1 MLRSKRDD
9 ITRRGFFMSFP
20 DYYQLSSEFG
30 EGAVAK
36 VVRAGNRKTGNTVA
50 LKVLKDI
57 TDEEDI
63 RRLGREME
71 ILSRIEHP
79 AVVRYLGHGT
89 TSEGAPYVE
98 MEWLE
103 GSSLR
108 DVLMA
113 RERLELIEIL
123 DILIPVISAL
133 ATCHEN
139 GIIHRDIKPENIML
153 CSPGGKTVK
162 LIDFGMAKLLKGT
175 PITHDGQLF
184 GTPQYIAPERI
195 TMDQDLTGAID
206 VYALGIMAYEMMTG
220 VRPFDHGEVQ
230 KILMMHLTEKVPPMH
245 EMAPDLAIHPGFSR
259 IVRRMVRQEPLQR
272 PLATTLYTD
281 FRVLRATVER
291 MDSRL

>member
-1 MLRSKRDD
+1 MA
-9 ITRRGFFMSFP
+9 FP
-20 DYYQLSSEFG
+20 SHYQISSEYG

-36 VVRAGNRKTGNTVA
+36 VVRALNRETGNTVA

-57 TDEEDI
+57 TDEEDL
-63 RRLGREME
+63 RRLGREMD
-71 ILSRIEHP
+71 ILARIEHP

-89 TSEGAPYVE
+89 TTEGAPYVE

-103 GSSLR
+103 GATLR

-113 RERLELIEIL
+113 RERLELAEIL
-123 DILIPVISAL
+123 DILIPVCSAL
-133 ATCHEN
+133 ATCHDN
-139 GIIHRDIKPENIML
+139 GVIHRDIKPENIML
-153 CSPGGKTVK
+153 CAPGGHTVK

-206 VYALGIMAYEMMTG
+206 VYALGIMSYEMTTG
-220 VRPFDHGEVQ
+220 VRPFDHEEVQ

-245 EMAPDLAIHPGFSR
+245 ELASDLAIHPGFSR
-259 IVRRMVRQEPLQR
+259 MVRRMVRQEPVQR
-272 PLATTLYTD
+272 PQAATLYTD
-281 FRVLRATVER
+281 LRVLRATIER
-291 MDSRL
+291 LEPRI